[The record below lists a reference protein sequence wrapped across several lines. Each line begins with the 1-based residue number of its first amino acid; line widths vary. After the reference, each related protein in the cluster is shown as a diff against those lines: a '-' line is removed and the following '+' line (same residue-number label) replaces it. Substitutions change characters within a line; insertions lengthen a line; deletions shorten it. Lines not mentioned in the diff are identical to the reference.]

1 MNSEVFP
8 TPDLAEKLGVVPEP
22 AVKPKEEEKETP
34 EDIKKRARK
43 PPSDGPCKR
52 CGQNKPIN
60 RLMLCYPCW
69 VKAEL
74 EKGGW
79 REGKNHPD
87 SCGCDL
93 DCKFESKG
101 DNN

>member
-1 MNSEVFP
+1 MVDTFP
-8 TPDLAEKLGVVPEP
+8 TPDLAEKLGVTAEP
-22 AVKPKEEEKETP
+22 VAKPKEEEKETP
-34 EDIKKRARK
+34 EDIKRRARK
-43 PPSDGPCKR
+43 PPKDGPCKR

-69 VKAEL
+69 VKVSL
-74 EKGGW
+74 EKSGW
-79 REGKNHPD
+79 REGQNHPAG
-87 SCGCDL
+87 CGCDL